1 MSINPGE
8 TISPEASI
16 TRVDFSE
23 FILPTLIIVF
33 PVIAISTVLLS
44 VPDPSKTSPFL
55 ITKS

>member
-33 PVIAISTVLLS
+33 PIIAISTVLLS
-44 VPDPSKTSPFL
+44 APDPSKTLPF
-55 ITKS
+55 